1 MQELSLLLYSR
12 QGCCLCEGLEEA
24 LGQLELAN
32 LQPPLI
38 LHVIDIDGAEISA
51 ELRGRYDMEVPV
63 LALSGGDLDSCVS
76 LPRAS
81 PRLRGT
87 GLRDWLQKQLRQLAD
102 RG

>member
-1 MQELSLLLYSR
+1 
-12 QGCCLCEGLEEA
+12 
-24 LGQLELAN
+24 
-32 LQPPLI
+32 I

-51 ELRGRYDMEVPV
+51 ELRGRYDLEVPV
-63 LALSGGDLDSCVS
+63 LALSGGDLDCCVS
-76 LPRAS
+76 LPRVS